1 MAKLKRKISLD
12 VFGIAFLDVI
22 SCAFGAAVL
31 LLIFSKDA
39 AVSGG
44 EPEDYASI
52 LMEKILLE
60 NKIKHHD
67 EMISSAVSQ
76 INELNKELQSVTSNG
91 DDDFYSLKN
100 KLIEIKNKN
109 TSLAELLTVPSPL
122 VPPKNPLL
130 KYNAGIPSGS
140 ENIIF
145 IIDTSGSMKR
155 YWPVVVNT
163 ISEIL
168 NIHQSV
174 KQIQIMSDQGETL
187 FSHMGN
193 WIRDSK
199 TNRKLIMSSLPNW
212 QAISSSNPAK
222 ALQITLQRYAKI
234 DFPLSIYVLGD
245 DFTGQSYD
253 EVLNIIEKYNVSKI
267 SKLRKA
273 SIHGIGFPWGLGDRF
288 PTLMREVA
296 NNNNGV
302 FIGL

>member
-1 MAKLKRKISLD
+1 
-12 VFGIAFLDVI
+12 
-22 SCAFGAAVL
+22 
-31 LLIFSKDA
+31 
-39 AVSGG
+39 
-44 EPEDYASI
+44 
-52 LMEKILLE
+52 
-60 NKIKHHD
+60 
-67 EMISSAVSQ
+67 
-76 INELNKELQSVTSNG
+76 
-91 DDDFYSLKN
+91 
-100 KLIEIKNKN
+100 
-109 TSLAELLTVPSPL
+109 
-122 VPPKNPLL
+122 
-130 KYNAGIPSGS
+130 
-140 ENIIF
+140 
-145 IIDTSGSMKR
+145 MKR
-155 YWPVVVNT
+155 GWPVVVNT

-199 TNRKLIMSSLPNW
+199 LIESDNEFITKR

>member
-39 AVSGG
+39 PVSGI

-52 LMEKILLE
+52 LLEKMSL
-60 NKIKHHD
+60 NNGIKHHD
-67 EMISSAVSQ
+67 KMIFSAKGQ
-76 INELNKELQSVTSNG
+76 INELNKQLQSVTSNE
-91 DDDFYSLKN
+91 DDGFHILKD
-100 KLIEIKNKN
+100 KLIELKNKN

-122 VPPKNPLL
+122 SIPKNPLL
-130 KYNAGIPSGS
+130 KYNSGIPSGS

-174 KQIQIMSDQGETL
+174 NQIQIMSDQGETL

-222 ALQITLQRYAKI
+222 ALQITLQRYAKL

-253 EVLNIIEKYNVSKI
+253 EVLNIVEKYNVSII
-267 SKLRKA
+267 SRSRKA
-273 SIHGIGFPWGLGDRF
+273 TIHGIGFPWGLGDRF